1 MNRLFVIGNLTK
13 DPESRTTA
21 NGKNVTN
28 FTVAVNRRQKDANGN
43 NVADFFKI
51 AAWGELG
58 KSCQQYL
65 VKGRKVAVV
74 GPVSV
79 STYQAQDGSTR
90 ANLDVLAQEVEF
102 LTPRNQDGNKAPYSE
117 STDSMPSASSTMAAA
132 APANLGDDELPF

>member
-1 MNRLFVIGNLTK
+1 MNRVTIIGNLVK
-13 DPESRTTA
+13 DPTSRTTPS
-21 NGKNVTN
+21 GKDVTN
-28 FTVAVNRRQKDANGN
+28 FTVAVNRRQKDASGN

-79 STYQAQDGSTR
+79 STYQAQDGSTK
-90 ANLDVLAQEVEF
+90 ANLDVMAQEVEF
-102 LTPRNQDGNKAPYSE
+102 LSPRENGGENAQS
-117 STDSMPSASSTMAAA
+117 
-132 APANLGDDELPF
+132 APAPAAQPVPVPDGELPF

>member
-1 MNRLFVIGNLTK
+1 MQKLIIIGNLTK
-13 DPESRTTA
+13 DPESRTTTS
-21 NGKNVTN
+21 GKDVCN

-65 VKGRKVAVV
+65 SKGRKVAVV
-74 GPVSV
+74 GSVSV

-102 LTPRNQDGNKAPYSE
+102 LTPHDSGNNA
-117 STDSMPSASSTMAAA
+117 SAQTAQAAQ
-132 APANLGDDELPF
+132 APAAQPVNMPDGDLPF

>member
-1 MNRLFVIGNLTK
+1 MNRLTIIGNLTK
-13 DPESRTTA
+13 DPESRTTTS
-21 NGKNVTN
+21 GKEVCN

-43 NVADFFKI
+43 NLADFFKI

-65 VKGRKVAVV
+65 SKGRKVSVV

-102 LTPRNQDGNKAPYSE
+102 LTPFGHGGAEHS
-117 STDSMPSASSTMAAA
+117 
-132 APANLGDDELPF
+132 APAQAPAADTNAGFTAVETDELPF

>member
-1 MNRLFVIGNLTK
+1 MQKLIIIGNLTK

-21 NGKNVTN
+21 SGKYVTN
-28 FTVAVNRRQKDANGN
+28 FTVAVNRRQKDENGN

-65 VKGRKVAVV
+65 SKGRKVAVV
-74 GPVSV
+74 GQVSV

-102 LTPRNQDGNKAPYSE
+102 LTPFGHGGAEHS
-117 STDSMPSASSTMAAA
+117 
-132 APANLGDDELPF
+132 APAQAPASDTNGGFAAVEADELPF